1 MENEAK
7 PTAVLFFDNGVTGTI
22 GLYGEGVAGFWQ
34 VPTITR
40 LSFHKTPK
48 KTTAISPEGLRS
60 LLKSIGQDNLVAY
73 RERPMI
79 NPGRWVASMSACRAD
94 EVETIILEELGI
106 KFHYVDS
113 KDWQRVILPSSG
125 QKGTTSALLKSE
137 SMKIGCRMF
146 PQFEKTIRHH
156 GDADGILGA
165 CVLYKKLYNI
175 DIEELK

>member
-1 MENEAK
+1 MENEEK

-48 KTTAISPEGLRS
+48 KTLSISPEGLRT
-60 LLKSIGQDNLVAY
+60 LLKSIGNNNLIAY

-79 NPGRWVASMSACRAD
+79 NPGRWIASMSACRAD
-94 EVETIILEELGI
+94 EAETIVLEELGI
-106 KFHYVDS
+106 KYTYCDS

-137 SMKIGCRMF
+137 SMEIGCRIF
-146 PQFEKTIRHH
+146 PQFEKAIRHH

-165 CVLYKKLYNI
+165 CIFYKKLYNI
-175 DIEELK
+175 DIKELE